1 MKKDALILD
10 DDDDEATFRNKILDL
25 SGYTPSGY
33 EVYLPH
39 LKQAETKYVA
49 LKSSRAEQ
57 RKYVVDRILMV
68 HKIRE
73 VNVTSKLNLSLMSS

>member
-1 MKKDALILD
+1 MEKDPVIPGD
-10 DDDDEATFRNKILDL
+10 NDDEATFRKKILDL
-25 SGYTPSGY
+25 SGYTPSGL

-49 LKSSRAEQ
+49 LENSHAEQ

-73 VNVTSKLNLSLMSS
+73 VNVTSKFNLS